1 MLITWISGILLT
13 LTECIDYANCPV
25 NDSAQHDSDFRRLV
39 NIVHRFVSLVNN
51 AEQKTSGD
59 KLLLGLLNRIIMGD
73 RTPRRNNNIVLSA
86 QQLDHNASKARNL
99 NKRAGNRLR
108 LRKGSID
115 GHQSTNLHSLNYE
128 MRRLKH
134 ELREITQTSGV
145 LENSATITERTM
157 PGKAG
162 ADSARRKSKRVAS
175 LKNSDNYS
183 GLGLAGSAFT
193 ASNSETQTISNNR
206 SRRKSLSLPTLPS
219 MSSTLPQLTS
229 RTDISRVEEDP
240 TEDSITA
247 ITSSK
252 PKEKQRRQSRRKL
265 SLDRGSV
272 NVSVTNTNGE
282 TERFRPVS
290 QVAPKLDTSLV
301 QVNLDAVKDRIQ
313 NRLAQPATTN
323 QLMDD
328 EDGDPDITPYL
339 HVPPDGLPRTVYLLP
354 PLTDLLQEAKKA
366 RYIRRP
372 KKPLQEVDMDDPER
386 ELGIDEI
393 FSKKG

>member
-1 MLITWISGILLT
+1 
-13 LTECIDYANCPV
+13 
-25 NDSAQHDSDFRRLV
+25 
-39 NIVHRFVSLVNN
+39 
-51 AEQKTSGD
+51 
-59 KLLLGLLNRIIMGD
+59 MGE

-134 ELREITQTSGV
+134 ELREITQTSGT
-145 LENSATITERTM
+145 LENSETITERTM

-162 ADSARRKSKRVAS
+162 ADSTRRKKSKRVAS
-175 LKNSDNYS
+175 LKNSDKDN
-183 GLGLAGSAFT
+183 GLGLAGNSLA
-193 ASNSETQTISNNR
+193 ASNSETQTISNNDP
-206 SRRKSLSLPTLPS
+206 SRRKSLSLPTLPY

-229 RTDISRVEEDP
+229 RSEISRVEEDA
-240 TEDSITA
+240 TEDSFTA

-252 PKEKQRRQSRRKL
+252 SKEKQRRQSRRKL
-265 SLDRGSV
+265 SLEVSPAGQTTDRGTV
-272 NVSVTNTNGE
+272 NVSVTNTTGE
-282 TERFRPVS
+282 TERFLPVS
-290 QVAPKLDTSLV
+290 QAASKLDTSLV

-313 NRLAQPATTN
+313 NRLSQPAYTN
-323 QLMDD
+323 QLIDD

-339 HVPPDGLPRTVYLLP
+339 HVPPDGLPRTLYLLP